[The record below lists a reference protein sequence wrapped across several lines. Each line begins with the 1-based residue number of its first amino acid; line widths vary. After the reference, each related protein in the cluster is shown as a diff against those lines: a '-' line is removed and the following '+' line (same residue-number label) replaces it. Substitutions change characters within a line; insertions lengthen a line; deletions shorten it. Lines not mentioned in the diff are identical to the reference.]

1 MSLRQDRK
9 EYWECFEKYTDKAN
23 NRMLELEAKYEKL
36 WKLDL
41 LRVYDIKEVKL
52 NPKNPKLKET
62 KEKVF
67 YNHNFIGAAE
77 RTEKL
82 DKAERQWE
90 EDNQDYILNLRN
102 D

>member
-41 LRVYDIKEVKL
+41 LRVYDIKEEAMLQVEQE
-52 NPKNPKLKET
+52 NTN
-62 KEKVF
+62 
-67 YNHNFIGAAE
+67 Y
-77 RTEKL
+77 
-82 DKAERQWE
+82 
-90 EDNQDYILNLRN
+90 
-102 D
+102 